1 MRIQKI
7 TSIKINDLA
16 IILEMLSKKNMRLKN
31 DILENENTEMEEKL
45 SLSKNEL
52 YVKQKTIL
60 NLELALNEMRFNFQ
74 SEYWIFFHL
83 KK

>member
-7 TSIKINDLA
+7 KSIKINDLA
-16 IILEMLSKKNMRLKN
+16 VILEMLSKKNMSLKN
-31 DILENENTEMEEKL
+31 IILENENTKMVEKL

-74 SEYWIFFHL
+74 SEYLIFFI
-83 KK
+83 